1 MWSRE
6 VLSPTFRKAGSSL
19 RDNLGYAERRG
30 RLKKEVPLHGI
41 FNPAALVT
49 ARAAAVLVALTG
61 TALAAE
67 TKPPPPVAI
76 EDIYTTQAV
85 VTGNDERNRP
95 LGFRLCFEDVLVKAS
110 GDATILDARGVPAL
124 AAKAGDYI
132 DSFSYFDRLSGRD
145 IHDEQGSY
153 DRPHF
158 LTCHFNPAKI
168 DNVLASL
175 GRKTWKG
182 KRPALTMIVTVRGL
196 LQGGRAHN
204 GVLAADGDF
213 HPDMREALD
222 NAATRYGLKVVLL
235 AAEPLRAAGIT
246 PKTPA
251 KTIRAKAE
259 RLTPLAG
266 GDLPLIG
273 TLVWSDKAHGW
284 IATWSIEVRGRA
296 FTWSARGINYD
307 EAFRVAMRGAMR
319 ALSGNGRP

>member
-1 MWSRE
+1 M
-6 VLSPTFRKAGSSL
+6 RKA
-19 RDNLGYAERRG
+19 
-30 RLKKEVPLHGI
+30 
-41 FNPAALVT
+41 FF
-49 ARAAAVLVALTG
+49 AVLFALLPFGG
-61 TALAAE
+61 TAFAAE

-110 GDATILDARGVPAL
+110 GDATILDADGVPAL

-132 DSFSYFDRLSGRD
+132 DSFSYFDRLSGRA

-168 DNVLASL
+168 DTVLASL

-182 KRPALTMIVTVRGL
+182 RRPALTMIVTVQGL
-196 LQGGRAHN
+196 QQGGRTRD

-213 HPDMREALD
+213 HPDMREALS
-222 NAATRYGLKVVLL
+222 NAATRYGMKVALP
-235 AAEPLRAAGIT
+235 AAEPLHAAGIT
-246 PKTPA
+246 PTTSMKTS
-251 KTIRAKAE
+251 RSEAE

-266 GDLPLIG
+266 GDLPLLGSLI
-273 TLVWSDKAHGW
+273 WSDKAHGW
-284 IATWSIEVRGRA
+284 IATWRIAAQGRD

-319 ALSGNGRP
+319 ALSGNGAPITERRPP